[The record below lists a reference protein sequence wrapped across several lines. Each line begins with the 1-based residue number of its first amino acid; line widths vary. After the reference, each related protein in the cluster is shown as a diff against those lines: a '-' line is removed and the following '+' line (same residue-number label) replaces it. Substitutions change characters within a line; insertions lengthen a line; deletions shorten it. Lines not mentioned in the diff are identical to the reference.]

1 MLHKHLTN
9 VHTYS
14 LNSQTV
20 LLHVYGNSNS
30 YVSKSFREMKCL
42 VQSPIVIKWNS
53 QHFNL
58 RSDNIRGFWTLGE
71 EVVSLN
77 PYSES

>member
-30 YVSKSFREMKCL
+30 CFKEFQR
-42 VQSPIVIKWNS
+42 
-53 QHFNL
+53 
-58 RSDNIRGFWTLGE
+58 D
-71 EVVSLN
+71 EVPGLKPHS
-77 PYSES
+77 Y